1 MQDEF
6 RGPSKTACPHC
17 GHVYHL
23 PIKDIE
29 RQVCHA
35 VGDIARHSGKA
46 STQAVALAVS
56 LSASQTGRYLKRLE
70 ETGRVQRIG
79 TKKGWRL
86 AA

>member
-1 MQDEF
+1 MNRLSQQ
-6 RGPSKTACPHC
+6 PTTSACPHC
-17 GHVYHL
+17 GHVYDL
-23 PIKDIE
+23 PLQDIE

-56 LSASQTGRYLKRLE
+56 LSSSQTGRYLKRLE
-70 ETGRVQRIG
+70 QTGCVQRIG